1 MITIEKLLEKKES
14 YEQLKQELINKDV
27 EAEVNRRLESTRA
40 VITKEVKDEIAKD
53 LTAVK
58 HYLEI
63 LNSLIETDE
72 ASEVETNVEDEV
84 KTEAGE
90 NYVY

>member
-58 HYLEI
+58 H
-63 LNSLIETDE
+63 
-72 ASEVETNVEDEV
+72 
-84 KTEAGE
+84 
-90 NYVY
+90 